1 MFPGVSLVPDFD
13 THTYGHQH
21 VVIRNESSGVWVV
34 PGDVMYLY
42 ANIEG
47 INGDGRYVPI
57 GLAMGSQENCLLA
70 LDELM
75 RVTGGETSRILPGHE
90 RLLWQ
95 RHPSAQFAGRPAR
108 GRGMPA
114 SRGAG
119 PASGAGD
126 RPGGAGHDGGRR

>member
-1 MFPGVSLVPDFD
+1 
-13 THTYGHQH
+13 
-21 VVIRNESSGVWVV
+21 VWVV

-47 INGDGRYVPI
+47 IDGDGRYVPI

-75 RVTGGETSRILPGHE
+75 RVTGGQTSRILPGHE

-95 RHPSAQFAGRPAR
+95 RHPSAQFGDGLRMAEVCLAPGEPSRLPDGHGRR
-108 GRGMPA
+108 DGVRLD
-114 SRGAG
+114 
-119 PASGAGD
+119 AGD
-126 RPGGAGHDGGRR
+126 AR